1 MGILDGA
8 PYVVN
13 AAIVQSIQ
21 GAQGG
26 SSLHVPPRQCAGTDM
41 LHDSNPDTGWNE
53 SCIIFNRLLLHT
65 AGFYTR

>member
-26 SSLHVPPRQCAGTDM
+26 SSLHVPPRQCAGTGM
-41 LHDSNPDTGWNE
+41 LHDFQSRYGLE
-53 SCIIFNRLLLHT
+53 RIMYYI
-65 AGFYTR
+65 